1 MQDYVSILKT
11 VDLRLFLLSAV
22 LFCVGVVLSSLVVKK
37 NLKVF
42 LWYPLWIWNLV
53 KKHLSSDDSFLKIF
67 FTIFLSNSLSL
78 FVNVISGFLIILP
91 FILAVLLGMN
101 IGIIILEQTKRLN
114 FIVLFLNPVSVFEF
128 PAAWISL
135 SLGMKI
141 GILSYSANI
150 FWAYTFI
157 VIPLLIISGITET
170 VMIKLLAKH
179 VS

>member
-53 KKHLSSDDSFLKIF
+53 KKHLSSDDSLLKIF
-67 FTIFLSNSLSL
+67 FTIFLLNSLSL

-91 FILAVLLGMN
+91 FIFAVLLGMN
-101 IGIIILEQTKRLN
+101 IGIIILKETGKLN
-114 FIVLFLNPVSVFEF
+114 LAVIFLNPVSLFEF

-141 GILSYSANI
+141 GILSYSANV
-150 FWAYTFI
+150 FLAYIFI